1 MNKERTL
8 KELFFLFVKKITCNS
23 EKGNISNK
31 ETKEI

>member
-8 KELFFLFVKKITCNS
+8 KEFLKKITCNS
-23 EKGNISNK
+23 EKGNFSNK